1 MGPVHSSF
9 VGSFRRKYQ
18 FDTVSERQCRKGEE
32 MQPFCLQVNVNKQFN
47 ILNLSTRTRER
58 FEQSWTALQR
68 FKTDM
73 CSVCYP
79 VSWGRGR
86 NICQVLAAHHLAAA
100 KQPSLPRP
108 GRHRLSVQA
117 SATEQIAEIEERG
130 WLHGVPAPARLIMG
144 KYSLAQM
151 PSRI

>member
-47 ILNLSTRTRER
+47 ILNLSTRTIER
-58 FEQSWTALQR
+58 FEQSWTALRR

-79 VSWGRGR
+79 VSRGRGR

-100 KQPSLPRP
+100 KQPYCLGPGGTDCQSRPQPLNKLPRY
-108 GRHRLSVQA
+108 R
-117 SATEQIAEIEERG
+117 EERMVTRSPG
-130 WLHGVPAPARLIMG
+130 PSPAYMG
-144 KYSLAQM
+144 KYSLAQL
-151 PSRI
+151 PSRV